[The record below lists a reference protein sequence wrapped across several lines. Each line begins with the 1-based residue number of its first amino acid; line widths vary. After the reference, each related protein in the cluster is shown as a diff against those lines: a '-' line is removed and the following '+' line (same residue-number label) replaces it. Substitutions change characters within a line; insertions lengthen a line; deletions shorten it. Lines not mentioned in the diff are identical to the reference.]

1 MSGRTTA
8 TNTKDEIV
16 QSINYLEYYE
26 AELGQSLKSDSRGW
40 ATALCPFHADTNPS
54 LGIDI
59 HTGIFNCPGCGAKGD
74 VISFHKKK
82 HGCDF
87 KTALIELGIIAG
99 VKGTRTIPGKQKGE
113 RPGGNQ
119 STQKAKITTV
129 YDYHAANGSLLFQV
143 CRFSPKDFRQRR
155 PDGQNG
161 HIWNLQG
168 ITPVL
173 YHLPQ
178 TLAADQVIVVEGEKD
193 VDNLAAL
200 QDIGVVA
207 TTCPMGAGKW
217 RKSYTEALRGK
228 NIIVIPDNDEP
239 GQKHAVQVATALYG
253 VAKSIKL
260 LALPGLPEGG
270 DMSDFIARYDDPLV
284 AVSTLMA
291 LIDEAPAWKPG
302 EKDQAKQ
309 NEIDVD
315 ETRLHLTDMG
325 NARRMALLH
334 QKNIRYDHVSKTWYL
349 WDEGRWRQD
358 DTGEKTQMAKF
369 TVRAIYQEAAKIID
383 DDDRR
388 KSLVSH
394 ALKSESDN
402 RIKAM
407 LSLAQSEPGI
417 PITQKQFDCDLWLL
431 NCQNGTI
438 NLRTGILRRHE
449 RADYITKMVS
459 VKYVPDAQSVL
470 WDNFLRRALPDDEV
484 RAFVQRAA
492 GYSLTGDV
500 GEEVLFFL
508 YGPPATGKTT
518 FLRAIEGCLG
528 DYAATTDFE
537 TLIVNKNRN
546 GPRND
551 IARLAGRRFVSS
563 VEVEDGRRLAE
574 SLINQLTGGEIVT
587 ARFMYQESF
596 EFIPQFKLWLAAN
609 NQPRISGIDGAIWRR
624 ILQIPFDIQI
634 PKEERDHQLKIRL
647 HKPQETAA
655 ILNWLIE
662 GCLAWQREG
671 LSPPKAVLAATE
683 DYRTTMDPLE
693 EFITDYCLISPE
705 MRVKNTDIW
714 NAYQRWCAS
723 VGEKYPLGHK
733 KFSQA
738 LFARGFDQYR
748 EPHDRFWLGIG
759 LIF

>member
-1 MSGRTTA
+1 
-8 TNTKDEIV
+8 
-16 QSINYLEYYE
+16 
-26 AELGQSLKSDSRGW
+26 
-40 ATALCPFHADTNPS
+40 
-54 LGIDI
+54 
-59 HTGIFNCPGCGAKGD
+59 
-74 VISFHKKK
+74 
-82 HGCDF
+82 
-87 KTALIELGIIAG
+87 
-99 VKGTRTIPGKQKGE
+99 
-113 RPGGNQ
+113 
-119 STQKAKITTV
+119 
-129 YDYHAANGSLLFQV
+129 
-143 CRFSPKDFRQRR
+143 
-155 PDGQNG
+155 
-161 HIWNLQG
+161 
-168 ITPVL
+168 
-173 YHLPQ
+173 
-178 TLAADQVIVVEGEKD
+178 
-193 VDNLAAL
+193 
-200 QDIGVVA
+200 
-207 TTCPMGAGKW
+207 
-217 RKSYTEALRGK
+217 
-228 NIIVIPDNDEP
+228 
-239 GQKHAVQVATALYG
+239 
-253 VAKSIKL
+253 
-260 LALPGLPEGG
+260 
-270 DMSDFIARYDDPLV
+270 
-284 AVSTLMA
+284 
-291 LIDEAPAWKPG
+291 
-302 EKDQAKQ
+302 
-309 NEIDVD
+309 
-315 ETRLHLTDMG
+315 
-325 NARRMALLH
+325 
-334 QKNIRYDHVSKTWYL
+334 
-349 WDEGRWRQD
+349 
-358 DTGEKTQMAKF
+358 
-369 TVRAIYQEAAKIID
+369 
-383 DDDRR
+383 
-388 KSLVSH
+388 
-394 ALKSESDN
+394 
-402 RIKAM
+402 